1 MPEKPPIKMESI
13 AAGHETTDINTR
25 GVFGTAAGLA
35 IVIGGILF
43 ALRGLYG
50 AFTHHRPSGET
61 APRASAPSY
70 APRLQIDEA
79 RELRRLREHE
89 DTILNGYGWVDQKTG
104 IVRIPIERA
113 MDLVAQRGLPA
124 PPPGSGKT
132 RLEMR
137 QEKAKAEKSA
147 P

>member
-1 MPEKPPIKMESI
+1 MPEKLPTKMESL

-25 GVFGTAAGLA
+25 GVFCAAAGLA

-50 AFTHHRPSGET
+50 AFTHHRPSSET

-79 RELRRLREHE
+79 RDLRQLRDHE
-89 DTILNGYGWVDQKTG
+89 DAILNGYGWVDQKTG

-113 MDLVAQRGLPA
+113 MDIVAQRGLPV
-124 PPPGSGKT
+124 PPPGPGKT